1 MEIFSSIRMTKPEES
16 QSDKACGGKASESQE
31 VKDNVSSEA
40 LELALVEKFYKAL
53 QDTYNVNWIRHSDYI
68 SPGCFLYLV
77 ERFLILVSRS
87 KGFFYTTKSSLVE
100 WLISE
105 EPEVLRTSKVVINR
119 ESLEMFYDSVLR
131 MVQQLLL
138 DKHSTV
144 QWITQSEIKFEAYYK
159 LLVMRLVVILCLLC
173 VNSGKFY
180 DVLFHVLRNYD
191 VRNQLPK
198 NFYGVLVP
206 GLKQK
211 YIQISEIGKAFQIAG
226 DHLLFVN
233 MFENTTTKFPNVIHV
248 QLGTNCNV
256 EDILDLLFPTR
267 NESQAPTSTAPEVM
281 NNASATSS
289 SDCGDQPKILTTSCS
304 EVSPPLEQ
312 NLQQVNWDLFQEVSD
327 FLKLNGSKNDG
338 TTSTVAKKMKEEIH
352 MHIKFLT
359 AAVNLPTLKKPDA
372 AEDMVE
378 EMHNMLQELLQ
389 LYSFLDTSNSE
400 VAIAEQLLKSL
411 MSRKPKLE
419 AVLNQCIVPTTEK
432 DSCEEIGNTVCV
444 EDEKIESPPSIAAD
458 SESSNKVTERKQ
470 PEKGED
476 QVQEIQKGQRKKE
489 VNHATILQGYRN

>member
-1 MEIFSSIRMTKPEES
+1 M
-16 QSDKACGGKASESQE
+16 
-31 VKDNVSSEA
+31 
-40 LELALVEKFYKAL
+40 
-53 QDTYNVNWIRHSDYI
+53 
-68 SPGCFLYLV
+68 
-77 ERFLILVSRS
+77 
-87 KGFFYTTKSSLVE
+87 
-100 WLISE
+100 
-105 EPEVLRTSKVVINR
+105 
-119 ESLEMFYDSVLR
+119 
-131 MVQQLLL
+131 
-138 DKHSTV
+138 
-144 QWITQSEIKFEAYYK
+144 
-159 LLVMRLVVILCLLC
+159 
-173 VNSGKFY
+173 NSGKFY
-180 DVLFHVLRNYD
+180 DVLLYVLRNFD
-191 VRNQLPK
+191 VRNQLPG

-206 GLKQK
+206 GLKRK

-226 DHLLFVN
+226 DPLLFVN

-289 SDCGDQPKILTTSCS
+289 SDCGDQPKISTTSCS

-352 MHIKFLT
+352 MHINLLT
-359 AAVNLPTLKKPDA
+359 AAVNLPTLKKRDA
-372 AEDMVE
+372 AKDMVE
-378 EMHNMLQELLQ
+378 EMHNMLQELQQ

-419 AVLNQCIVPTTEK
+419 AVLNQCIVRTTEK

-470 PEKGED
+470 REKGKTKSKKSR
-476 QVQEIQKGQRKKE
+476 KGKGRRK
-489 VNHATILQGYRN
+489 